1 MRTALA
7 AGLALAV
14 LAALVGT
21 GVAGGHSVN
30 YVSADAQASA
40 DGTVVVEGAFTEES
54 GWAVVHERTA
64 DGYGETLGATRLPR
78 RNTFYTDIAVTIE
91 EGAWRNWTSREVV
104 VVLHG
109 ADGDGVFTEDDPP
122 LAGFGTV
129 VQDQVV
135 VERGPTAVVTGEDDF
150 PQRTDAPQVTVRR
163 ATLPADGHL
172 VVRNRTADGRVV
184 GSRALE
190 AGTHRNVTVAV
201 NESFHEATGGSFA
214 PHVGLH
220 RGDGDGR
227 FDGDEAA
234 VEAGNDS
241 VATRFN
247 VESAQG
253 GGVVTTP
260 VPTTAPPGG
269 GEDGTE
275 TTDSTPRTTDTD
287 GQPGFGAVAAALALV
302 LLALGAWARR
312 RRS

>member
-7 AGLALAV
+7 AGLALAA
-14 LAALVGT
+14 LAALVGA

-30 YVSADAQASA
+30 YVSADAQGSA
-40 DGTVVVEGAFTEES
+40 DGAVVVEGAFVEDS
-54 GWAVVHERTA
+54 GWVAVHERTG
-64 DGYGETLGATRLPR
+64 DGYGDALGATRLPR

-91 EGAWRNWTSREVV
+91 PSAWGNWTSREVV

-109 ADGDGVFTEDDPP
+109 ADGDGEFTDGDPP

-129 VQDQVV
+129 VRDRFA
-135 VERGPTAVVTGEDDF
+135 VERGPAALVTGEDDF
-150 PQRTDAPQVTVRR
+150 PRRTDEPQVVVRR
-163 ATLPADGHL
+163 ATLPEDGHL

-190 AGTHRNVTVAV
+190 AGTHRNITVAV
-201 NESFHEATGGSFA
+201 NDSFHEATDGSFA
-214 PHVGLH
+214 AYVGL
-220 RGDGDGR
+220 RRDDGDGQ
-227 FDGDEAA
+227 FDGDEPS

-247 VESAQG
+247 VEPARG

-269 GEDGTE
+269 GDGGTE
-275 TTDSTPRTTDTD
+275 ATDSTPGTTGTG
-287 GQPGFGAVAAALALV
+287 GQPGFGAVAVAGALV
-302 LLALGAWARR
+302 LMMLGAWARR